1 MYFGQCGEVVGKKGQ
16 SRKFN
21 ITGGVRQ
28 GCVLSPR
35 LFCAVLQW
43 AMREWRA
50 EVGNMGFILMDGGPN
65 LLDLRF
71 ADDILIFAQSRVEAG
86 NLLDALVKQ
95 LGRVGLLLNP
105 EKIMVITNEVQP
117 PQTIT
122 TTAGVN
128 LKVLP
133 RDGGLKWLGS
143 MLASCGSKLQDVDL
157 QYHLQQASKIFH
169 MNRWILHD
177 RNVSITKRLRYFE
190 SVVSSVACL
199 AGGHRTIYN
208 RQLERLDTHFRKL
221 CRSIVGPPPGT
232 DWTLEWHEIL
242 HQWNVRVNIFID
254 KANIKTWSRICC
266 LNYWRL
272 AQHVAMLS
280 QELGST
286 NFAMVPGW
294 NIPNRPPTFPL
305 GVETSIVLQIQRL
318 GAMDGCCHESEPLGS
333 TLRILH

>member
-1 MYFGQCGEVVGKKGQ
+1 MWNDRNSSSPPCSLWPSLLLSIWCWVVL
-16 SRKFN
+16 
-21 ITGGVRQ
+21 
-28 GCVLSPR
+28 VLH
-35 LFCAVLQW
+35 QT
-43 AMREWRA
+43 
-50 EVGNMGFILMDGGPN
+50 NLMAPD
-65 LLDLRF
+65 
-71 ADDILIFAQSRVEAG
+71 DDILSQWKMERQ
-86 NLLDALVKQ
+86 LL
-95 LGRVGLLLNP
+95 
-105 EKIMVITNEVQP
+105 
-117 PQTIT
+117 
-122 TTAGVN
+122 
-128 LKVLP
+128 
-133 RDGGLKWLGS
+133 
-143 MLASCGSKLQDVDL
+143 
-157 QYHLQQASKIFH
+157 
-169 MNRWILHD
+169 
-177 RNVSITKRLRYFE
+177 
-190 SVVSSVACL
+190 
-199 AGGHRTIYN
+199 IYN

-333 TLRILH
+333 TLRILHWILQYIQCLDSPLCSIFVEQLDTFCACALKGLANIGVQVWLDLTLINDSIKPSHAWDHMIHSLDCTIFLKRR